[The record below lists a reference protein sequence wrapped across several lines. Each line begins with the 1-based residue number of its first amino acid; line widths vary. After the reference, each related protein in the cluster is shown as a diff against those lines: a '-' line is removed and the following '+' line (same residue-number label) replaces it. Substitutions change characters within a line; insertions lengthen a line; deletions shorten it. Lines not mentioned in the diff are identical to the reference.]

1 MSLGGTAQP
10 QQYNISPEATARLPL
25 ATRAIPM
32 FIPTSQVSTRL
43 GVSRS
48 TVERLRRNPEA
59 HFPKPIRIGP
69 NSIRYNLAEIEQ
81 WLESRRQGREI

>member
-1 MSLGGTAQP
+1 ML
-10 QQYNISPEATARLPL
+10 
-25 ATRAIPM
+25 IPV
-32 FIPTSQVSTRL
+32 TQLSTRL

-59 HFPKPIRIGP
+59 CFPKPIRIGP
-69 NSIRYNLAEIEQ
+69 NSVRYNLAEIEQ